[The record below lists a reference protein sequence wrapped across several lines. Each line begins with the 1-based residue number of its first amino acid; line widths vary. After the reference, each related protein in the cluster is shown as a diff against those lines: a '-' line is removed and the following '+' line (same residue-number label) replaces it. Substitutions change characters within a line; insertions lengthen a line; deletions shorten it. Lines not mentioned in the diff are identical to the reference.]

1 MKLFAKAVLI
11 ILLFTM
17 AAANGVLAE
26 PNRPLPGATPIR
38 ISGSQSMLSLT
49 ERLTQWYQGRNA
61 GIAFEVQGGNPAQ
74 GFSELVESR
83 AQIVQSTRKALDG
96 EVAALRS
103 RRRLEFVEVPVA
115 TEFAVIA
122 VNTANPVKVIS
133 LFDLRMILSG
143 QIKNWKQVG
152 GKDLPI
158 RIYGRDENSG
168 VRSMIDE
175 DFMGDASFIS
185 SIKSLPTNTAVLA
198 AVASDPAA
206 IAFCDVD
213 LHAQKEVRLVGI
225 KASASSEAVEP
236 TGENIR
242 THRYT
247 LSRTLYFYFAGQP
260 TPELTRFAAW
270 VLSPE
275 GQLVVEAVG
284 LYPLGQADRE
294 EARQHLTARSFSAST
309 GRP

>member
-1 MKLFAKAVLI
+1 MKFLTKI
-11 ILLFTM
+11 ILTIFLFEM
-17 AAANGVLAE
+17 GAAGGLLAE
-26 PNRPLPGATPIR
+26 PSQPLPGSAPIR
-38 ISGSQSMLSLT
+38 ISGSQTMLILTRRLT
-49 ERLTQWYQGRNA
+49 EWYQGRNA
-61 GIAFEVQGGNPAQ
+61 GITFEVEGSSPAQ
-74 GFSELVESR
+74 GFSSLVEGHVE
-83 AQIVQSTRKALDG
+83 IVQSTRKALDG
-96 EVAALRS
+96 EVSALRS
-103 RRRLEFVEVPVA
+103 RRRLEFTEIPVA

-122 VNTANPVKVIS
+122 VNAVNPVKTIS

-158 RIYGRDENSG
+158 KIYGRDENSG

-175 DFMGDASFIS
+175 DFMGDASFTS
-185 SIKSLPTNTAVLA
+185 AIKAFPTNSAVLA
-198 AVASDPAA
+198 AVAGDPAA

-213 LHAQKEVRLVGI
+213 LHAQKDVRLVGI

-236 TGENIR
+236 TGESIR
-242 THRYT
+242 SHKYT
-247 LSRTLYFYFAGQP
+247 LSRTLHFYFAGPP
-260 TPELTRFAAW
+260 TPQLTRFAAW

-284 LYPLGQADRE
+284 LYPLGQTDRE
-294 EARQHLTARSFSAST
+294 EARLHLSSRSYSAST